1 MKKDK
6 TNTLICFWNTI
17 GIVIIAGFLL
27 YSLIVGGSA
36 SLGYC
41 EDNTYFLGNHGEY
54 TQVSKFVYQISY
66 VWEFLF
72 WIFIPLTPL
81 GCFLISYIQEKM
93 EQKKKRL
100 E

>member
-6 TNTLICFWNTI
+6 MNILICFWNAI

-27 YSLIVGGSA
+27 YSLIVCGSA

-54 TQVSKFVYQISY
+54 TQVSEIIYHVSY
-66 VWEFLF
+66 VWEILF
-72 WIFIPLTPL
+72 WIFIPLTPI
-81 GCFLISYIQEKM
+81 GCFLISHIQGKM